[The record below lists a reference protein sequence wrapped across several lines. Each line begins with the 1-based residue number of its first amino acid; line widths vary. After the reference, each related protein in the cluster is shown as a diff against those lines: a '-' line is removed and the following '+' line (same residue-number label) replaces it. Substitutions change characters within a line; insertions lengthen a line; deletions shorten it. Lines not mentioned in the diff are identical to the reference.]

1 MRQSPPCCNC
11 LKNMKPTSSRIIK
24 FFVMFL
30 TNLQVSVTYPLSLK
44 IEDLEE
50 RTTMSNG
57 KAIFFLH
64 LKNYG
69 IQRKYLKNEC

>member
-1 MRQSPPCCNC
+1 
-11 LKNMKPTSSRIIK
+11 
-24 FFVMFL
+24 MFL

-57 KAIFFLH
+57 KAIFFAF
-64 LKNYG
+64 KK
-69 IQRKYLKNEC
+69 IRDSKKIFKK

>member
-1 MRQSPPCCNC
+1 
-11 LKNMKPTSSRIIK
+11 MKPTSSRIIK

-57 KAIFFLH
+57 KAKLRDSKKIF
-64 LKNYG
+64 K
-69 IQRKYLKNEC
+69 K